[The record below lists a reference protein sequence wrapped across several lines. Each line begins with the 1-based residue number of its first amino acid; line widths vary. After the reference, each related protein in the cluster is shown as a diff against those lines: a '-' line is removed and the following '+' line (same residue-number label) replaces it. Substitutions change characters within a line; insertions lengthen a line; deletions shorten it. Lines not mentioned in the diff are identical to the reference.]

1 MLSCSLCQ
9 DDTRGDKNETNLLYH
24 ALNQWAA
31 GGFAKFN
38 LNQCQFDRYTDGGAL
53 GGKCFVGSQHSQ
65 SDFFTAFK
73 IEKTGRK
80 QSQYDE
86 LMLLSSCLFLTY
98 LLS

>member
-1 MLSCSLCQ
+1 M
-9 DDTRGDKNETNLLYH
+9 
-24 ALNQWAA
+24 AA